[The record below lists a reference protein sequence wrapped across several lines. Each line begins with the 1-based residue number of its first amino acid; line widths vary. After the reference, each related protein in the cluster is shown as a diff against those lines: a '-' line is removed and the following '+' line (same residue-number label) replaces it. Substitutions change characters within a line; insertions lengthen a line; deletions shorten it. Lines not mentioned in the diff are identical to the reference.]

1 MNYEILISFIGA
13 SMLLTL
19 MPGPDILYVLMQSIT
34 NGKKYGIVTAFGLV
48 SGVII
53 HTTLVAFG
61 VSAIIKHSE
70 NLFLG
75 LKVVGALYLLF
86 LAYKSLVSKE
96 VIHLD
101 KKVSSINMFK
111 LYRRGFLMNV
121 INPKVSIFF
130 LAFFPGFLYSS
141 TQNTIIQFYVLG
153 ILFMLQAFIIFTL
166 VSILSGQFSSYLNSH
181 KSFSKN
187 IKWFKVIVFIAIAIF
202 ILFS

>member
-1 MNYEILISFIGA
+1 
-13 SMLLTL
+13 MLLTL

-75 LKVVGALYLLF
+75 LKTVGALYLLF

-101 KKVSSINMFK
+101 KKTSSISMFK
-111 LYRRGFLMNV
+111 LYKRGFIMNV